1 MANESTERAQN
12 ERLMRELDDAS
23 YALYKLRPTVNVT
36 VPVRGRMAQVKVY
49 RVKPRSPE
57 VLQEVLRELE
67 CIERNFAAEL
77 ALPVI
82 GWRAT
87 LSNWWYRKRLR
98 MLSLR
103 ADRLLQLVTGE
114 QAPLITYHD
123 MPALAVQAV
132 QVKLAAVALIAAGE
146 Y

>member
-1 MANESTERAQN
+1 MENENNERAQN

-23 YALYKLRPTVNVT
+23 YALYKLRPTVSVT
-36 VPVRGRMAQVKVY
+36 VPVRSRMARVQVY

-57 VLQEVLRELE
+57 VLQEVFRDLE

-77 ALPVI
+77 ALPVT

-87 LSNWWYRKRLR
+87 LSNWWYRKRLKL
-98 MLSLR
+98 LSQR

-114 QAPLITYHD
+114 QALLITYHD
-123 MPALAVQAV
+123 IRPLPCRPSR
-132 QVKLAAVALIAAGE
+132 
-146 Y
+146 